1 MSGASPDLVI
11 SVIGID
17 PGQTTGIAF
26 VDYIGSVIRGKTIL
40 QVDGGSATIVLEAML
55 ARYYNGGAVEKRFA
69 SIEPFVTGQG
79 AGSRSPEGEITRQ
92 LAFQLGEQLQTW
104 GYFVKRRKAA
114 DVKPWATDKV
124 LKAAGVF
131 GPPEMRHAN
140 DGARQALYAAV
151 HDAYRPSP
159 LR

>member
-1 MSGASPDLVI
+1 VV

-17 PGQTTGIAF
+17 PGGTTGIAF
-26 VDYIGSVIRGKTIL
+26 IDYTGNTIVGKTIL
-40 QVDGGSATIVLEAML
+40 QVDGDSAQLVLEAML
-55 ARYYNGGAVEKRFA
+55 KTYYAEPSVIVKRFA

-79 AGSRSPEGEITRQ
+79 AGTRGPAAEVTRQ
-92 LAFQLGEQLQTW
+92 LAFKLGEQLQMW
-104 GYFVKRRKAA
+104 GYYTQRRKAA
-114 DVKPWATDKV
+114 DVKPWATDK
-124 LKAAGVF
+124 LLLAAGVL